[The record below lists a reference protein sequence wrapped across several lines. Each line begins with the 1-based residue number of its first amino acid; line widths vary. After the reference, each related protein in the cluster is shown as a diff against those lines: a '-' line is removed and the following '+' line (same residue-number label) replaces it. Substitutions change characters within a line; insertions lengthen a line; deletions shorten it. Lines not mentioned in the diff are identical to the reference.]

1 MVITKV
7 TTKESEIEYT
17 NSRILE
23 KESDMQKN
31 KIKSNQVN
39 TRKEIKI
46 IIEEIGQKD
55 KYKYYTIRWCIQMY
69 IINVKIYVYFHKYSI
84 HI

>member
-17 NSRILE
+17 NSRLLE
-23 KESDMQKN
+23 KESDMQKK
-31 KIKSNQVN
+31 KIKSYQIN
-39 TRKEIKI
+39 TGKEIKI

-55 KYKYYTIRWCIQMY
+55 TYKYYTIRWCIQMY
-69 IINVKIYVYFHKYSI
+69 IINVKIYVYFHIYSI